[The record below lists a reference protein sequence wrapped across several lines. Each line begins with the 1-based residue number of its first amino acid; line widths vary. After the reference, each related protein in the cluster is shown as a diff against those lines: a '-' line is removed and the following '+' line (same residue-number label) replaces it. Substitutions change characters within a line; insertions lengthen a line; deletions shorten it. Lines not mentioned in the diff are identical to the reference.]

1 MFPRSVKKLVLHPSH
16 LLAFSI
22 SEESSHRGIQ
32 LSELTERGAD
42 VSVEVFVFL
51 KLVIENSFVLF
62 PFFHTADLWILSVRE
77 DFRESQ

>member
-1 MFPRSVKKLVLHPSH
+1 MFPWSVRKRVLHPSH
-16 LLAFSI
+16 LWAFSL
-22 SEESSHRGIQ
+22 SEELSHRSIQ

-42 VSVEVFVFL
+42 VSVEVLVFL

-62 PFFHTADLWILSVRE
+62 PFFHTADLWILSVRK